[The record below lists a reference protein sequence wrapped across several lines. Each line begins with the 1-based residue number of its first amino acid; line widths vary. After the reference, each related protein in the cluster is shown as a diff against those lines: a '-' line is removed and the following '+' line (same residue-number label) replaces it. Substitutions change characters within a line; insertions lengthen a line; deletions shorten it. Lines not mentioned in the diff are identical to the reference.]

1 MGIAPS
7 GYHGTRRVA
16 VVTGSTRGI
25 GRAILERLAVD
36 HDCVVHGRR
45 DADAAAAV
53 EEILRGKGAGTFVA
67 LADLADPDA
76 LDEFTDAVLD
86 RFGRVDTLVANAA
99 ATAFKPLT
107 DVAGRHSRLTFAT
120 VVDSLVELVHRF
132 APAMGPGGRILT
144 IGGLDARFAQAGH
157 GLLGGAKAALEAL
170 TRSWAVELGP
180 RGVTANTIV
189 PGPVLTDSL
198 ETYLNG
204 REDIRALLVDHTPAG
219 RLCRPGDIAEVA
231 SFLVSPAAAMISG
244 QVLTVDGGIS
254 AQGGPWGAMRDLW

>member
-1 MGIAPS
+1 M
-7 GYHGTRRVA
+7 TRRVA
-16 VVTGSTRGI
+16 LVTGSARGI

-45 DADAAAAV
+45 DAAAA
-53 EEILRGKGAGTFVA
+53 EEVARVVAGKGADTLVVTADLGDAEQVA
-67 LADLADPDA
+67 RLADS
-76 LDEFTDAVLD
+76 VLQ
-86 RFGRVDTLVANAA
+86 RFGRLDTLVANAA
-99 ATAFKPLT
+99 STAFKPLV
-107 DVAGRHSRLTFAT
+107 DVGVRHSRMTFAT
-120 VVDSLVELVHRF
+120 VVDSLVELVHRT
-132 APAMGPGGRILT
+132 APAMGAGGRVLT

-204 REDIRALLVDHTPAG
+204 QDDVRRLLVDHTPVG
-219 RLCRPGDIAEVA
+219 RLCTPDDVADVAE
-231 SFLVSPAAAMISG
+231 FLVSPAAAMISG
-244 QVLTVDGGIS
+244 QVVTVDGGVS
-254 AQGGPWGAMRDLW
+254 AQGGPWGAMRELW

>member
-1 MGIAPS
+1 M
-7 GYHGTRRVA
+7 TRRVA
-16 VVTGSTRGI
+16 VVTGGTRGI

-45 DADAAAAV
+45 DEVAADEVAQ
-53 EEILRGKGAGTFVA
+53 ILGCKGAKSLVA
-67 LADLADPDA
+67 LVDLADPDGVV
-76 LDEFTDAVLD
+76 EFADAVLD

-99 ATAFKPLT
+99 STAFKPLT
-107 DVAGRHSRLTFAT
+107 DLAGRHSRLTFAT
-120 VVDSLVELVHRF
+120 VVDSLVEMVHRF
-132 APAMGPGGRILT
+132 APTMGAGGRILT
-144 IGGLDARFAQAGH
+144 IGGLDARFAQPGH

-198 ETYLNG
+198 ETYLDG
-204 REDIRALLVDHTPAG
+204 REDVRALLVDHTPVG
-219 RLCRPGDIAEVA
+219 RLCTPGDIADVA
-231 SFLVSPAAAMISG
+231 AFLVSPAGAMISG

>member
-1 MGIAPS
+1 M
-7 GYHGTRRVA
+7 TRRVA
-16 VVTGSTRGI
+16 LVTGSTRGI

-45 DADAAAAV
+45 DSAATEEVAKALADAGAEAV
-53 EEILRGKGAGTFVA
+53 VTLV
-67 LADLADPDA
+67 DLADPDGVDDLA
-76 LDEFTDAVLD
+76 DAVLD

-107 DVAGRHSRLTFAT
+107 DTAGRHSRLTFAT

-132 APAMGPGGRILT
+132 HPVMGDGGRILT

-180 RGVTANTIV
+180 RGITANTIV
-189 PGPVLTDSL
+189 PGPVLTESL
-198 ETYLNG
+198 EAYLNG
-204 REDIRALLVDHTPAG
+204 REDVRALLVDHTPVG
-219 RLCRPGDIAEVA
+219 RLCTPADIADVA
-231 SFLVSPAAAMISG
+231 AFLVSPAGGMING

>member
-1 MGIAPS
+1 M
-7 GYHGTRRVA
+7 TRRVA

-45 DADAAAAV
+45 DAEAAEQVAKVLADA
-53 EEILRGKGAGTFVA
+53 GAESIVA
-67 LADLADPDA
+67 LADLADPDE

-99 ATAFKPLT
+99 STAFRPLT
-107 DVAGRHSRLTFAT
+107 DLAGRHSRLTFAT
-120 VVDSLVELVHRF
+120 VVDSLVEMVHRF
-132 APAMGPGGRILT
+132 AAEMGDGGRILS
-144 IGGLDARFAQAGH
+144 IGGLDARFAQSGH

-204 REDIRALLVDHTPAG
+204 REDVRALLVDHTPVG
-219 RLCRPGDIAEVA
+219 RLCTPSDIADVA
-231 SFLVSPAAAMISG
+231 AFLVSPAGAMISG
-244 QVLTVDGGIS
+244 QVITVDGGIS

>member
-1 MGIAPS
+1 V
-7 GYHGTRRVA
+7 TRRVA

-25 GRAILERLAVD
+25 GRAIVERLAVD

-45 DADAAAAV
+45 DAEAAEEVAKVLADA
-53 EEILRGKGAGTFVA
+53 GAESIVA
-67 LADLADPDA
+67 LADLADPDE

-99 ATAFKPLT
+99 STAFKPLT
-107 DVAGRHSRLTFAT
+107 DLAGRHSRLTFAT
-120 VVDSLVELVHRF
+120 VVDSLVEMVHRF
-132 APAMGPGGRILT
+132 APSMEAGGRILS
-144 IGGLDARFAQAGH
+144 IGGLDARFAQSGH

-204 REDIRALLVDHTPAG
+204 REDVRALLVDNTPAG
-219 RLCRPGDIAEVA
+219 RLCTPSDIADVA
-231 SFLVSPAAAMISG
+231 AFLVSPAGSMITG